1 MTKPKGRSDARVLDR
16 LCATIARRRRA
27 DPRASYTAKLFA
39 GGIDKIGGKVIEEAA
54 ETVAAAL
61 NEGPKRI
68 AAESAD
74 VLYHLLVLWAAAKV
88 KPARVWAELA
98 RREGVS
104 GIAEKK
110 SRGQKRK
117 GRERTK

>member
-1 MTKPKGRSDARVLDR
+1 MATPKSGIDARVLER
-16 LCATIARRRRA
+16 LFATIARRRRA
-27 DPRASYTAKLFA
+27 NPRVSYTAKLFA

-61 NEGPKRI
+61 NEGPRRV

-74 VLYHLLVLWAAAKV
+74 ALYHLLVLWAATKV
-88 KPARVWAELA
+88 KPAKVWAELA
-98 RREGVS
+98 RREGTS

-110 SRGQKRK
+110 SRKVNKRR
-117 GRERTK
+117 GRKP